1 MDQSNKEVVGDVKIR
16 SARPDD
22 APFLAW
28 VILTAGRGHCQ
39 RGVWDVIIGKSEH
52 ECLALLEQLV
62 ITETLHTFHYT
73 GFIVAEVDGLL
84 VAAISGYDPM
94 ELGRDKEAL
103 GGLEAGQKIGLTETD
118 WEKIQKG
125 ISTISAVRPD
135 EIEGAW
141 TLESVAVLP
150 EFRRS
155 GLMNQLM
162 EEMLEIGRRRG
173 FHLAQGSVFI
183 GNTASL
189 KACEKCGF
197 RVVDEKRHPDFESET
212 GCPGLVKLLL
222 DL

>member
-1 MDQSNKEVVGDVKIR
+1 MDQLDKEVAGHVKIR

-28 VILTAGRGHCQ
+28 VIFTAGRGHCQ
-39 RGVWDVIIGKSEH
+39 RGVWDVILSRPES
-52 ECLALLEQLV
+52 ECLAFLEQLV
-62 ITETLHTFHYT
+62 ITETPHTFHYT
-73 GFIVAEVDGLL
+73 GFIVAEIDGIP
-84 VAAISGYDPM
+84 VAAISGYDPI
-94 ELGRDKEAL
+94 ELGRDKEEL
-103 GGLEAGQKIGLTETD
+103 GCLEAGQKIGMTEAD
-118 WEKIQKG
+118 WEKNQKG
-125 ISTISAVRPD
+125 ISTIFAVRFD
-135 EIEGAW
+135 DIEGAW

-189 KACEKCGF
+189 NACGKCGF
-197 RVVDEKRHPDFESET
+197 RVVEEKRHPDFESET
-212 GCPGLVKLLL
+212 GCPGLVKLLR